1 MHITE
6 AALDFIAG
14 AISGTGTVFNSTN
27 SFIGVGNSSAAFSA
41 DLVDLQGVSKFRK
54 GMEAGYP
61 IVNGSTI
68 TYKAI
73 FADPEANFA
82 WNEWGI
88 FNAASGGVMLCRVV
102 QANGTK
108 LPNQTWIYEVQVTF
122 QLN

>member
-6 AALDFIAG
+6 AAIAFIAG
-14 AISGTGTVFNSTN
+14 AISGTGTVFNNTN
-27 SFIGVGNSSAAFSA
+27 SFIGVGDSQAVFSA
-41 DLVDLQGVSKFRK
+41 DQVDLQGNLTLRK
-54 GMEAGYP
+54 GMEEGYP
-61 IVNGSTI
+61 IVNGSTV

-88 FNAASGGVMLCRVV
+88 FNAASGGEMLCRVV

-122 QLN
+122 QLT